1 MRVNSDLTLIAIL
14 EHKGLFFQLMD
25 FVQRDLNNPSLEF
38 TISDYQKLLAH
49 TAASMKTSDRRRFLD
64 TLGLEN
70 LEQNGLLN
78 YLDRR
83 SGRFRLQQFI
93 LDMLCHLDSKR
104 LRELSSAELNQL
116 LKQLEEC
123 ERQVSDEKTVWLEG
137 NADFEEMVHSVY
149 NTLNEVSS
157 RLKSNVRALK
167 GQASHLAELVDRQDY
182 TRMERSE
189 QVGFALNEILRI
201 HERNVTPMLQFLDE
215 HLDIRRPSTE
225 LHGSLHS
232 PMALVQ
238 KIVER
243 FYQHRQGEHVTRL
256 QRIQI
261 HILRLGED
269 VSAIAKSL
277 EVYVRYAQ
285 QERQR
290 YNKTEELYNEL
301 LMAARE
307 KQQGQQ
313 RDFLLKPD
321 HLVFRPAR
329 VFGNLRNL
337 SRTQTMNINWPANS
351 GMDALDE
358 VLRVRLERVPTISV
372 EASAPAKPRSKEE
385 LLKRT
390 VIERI
395 MKAMEHFDYGEPR
408 SDIYQELHHYLCDRL
423 PNHRL
428 TYLVDAL
435 GFLTAHGQIELVSPP
450 QFQQMIYHGQQL
462 SYRVRSYNPKGMKT
476 EEAL

>member
-1 MRVNSDLTLIAIL
+1 MRVNSDLTLIAVL

-25 FVQRDLNNPSLEF
+25 FVQQDLHNPSLEF

-49 TAASMKTSDRRRFLD
+49 SAASMKTSERRRFLD

-70 LEQNGLLN
+70 LDQNGLLN

-123 ERQVSDEKTVWLEG
+123 ERQVSDEKIVWLAD
-137 NADFEEMVHSVY
+137 NQDFEEMVRSVY

-201 HERNVTPMLQFLDE
+201 HERNVSPMLQFLDE
-215 HLDIRRPSTE
+215 HLDIRRDSTE
-225 LHGSLHS
+225 LHRSHRS

-238 KIVER
+238 RIVEK
-243 FYQHRQGEHVTRL
+243 FYQHKQGERVTRL

-261 HILRLGED
+261 HILQLGED

-285 QERQR
+285 RERQR

-301 LMAARE
+301 LVAARE

-321 HLVFRPAR
+321 HRVFKPAR

-337 SRTQTMNINWPANS
+337 SRTQTMNINWPANP

-358 VLRVRLERVPTISV
+358 VLRVRLERTPRITV
-372 EASAPAKPRSKEE
+372 ESSAPAKPRSREE

-395 MKAMEHFDYGEPR
+395 MKAMEHFDYERQR
-408 SDIYQELHHYLCDRL
+408 SDIYQELHHHLSGTL
-423 PNHRL
+423 PDHKL

-435 GFLTAHGQIELVSPP
+435 GFLTAHGDTELVSPP
-450 QFQQMIYHGQQL
+450 KFQQIIYRGQQL
-462 SYRVRSYNPKGMKT
+462 SYRVRSYHPKGMKH
-476 EEAL
+476 ED